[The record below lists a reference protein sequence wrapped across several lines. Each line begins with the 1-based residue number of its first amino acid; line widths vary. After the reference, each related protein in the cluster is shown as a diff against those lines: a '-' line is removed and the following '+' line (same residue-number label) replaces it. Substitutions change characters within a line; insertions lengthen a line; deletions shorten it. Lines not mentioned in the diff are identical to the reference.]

1 MKKMFVAQEA
11 ANVSMSQTACVQRNK
26 LLIHLNL
33 SKNALRMCDSCLMWL
48 KSNYTFNL
56 GIKDRKTFHLLILK
70 AGTEV

>member
-33 SKNALRMCDSCLMWL
+33 SKNALRMCDSCLM
-48 KSNYTFNL
+48 
-56 GIKDRKTFHLLILK
+56 
-70 AGTEV
+70 